1 MNVFA
6 KLYFIILPGSL
17 LFEKTEFLAKSSV
30 SEMFCTWMYM
40 VSLTLVGQND
50 SQYEDLGLLER
61 RIGEEEGRTS

>member
-17 LFEKTEFLAKSSV
+17 LFEKAELLAKSSI